1 MCDGKSYFLLKINLN
16 LTKNQQDEKHIRVR
30 YCEQEIV

>member
-1 MCDGKSYFLLKINLN
+1 MCDKSYFLLKIN